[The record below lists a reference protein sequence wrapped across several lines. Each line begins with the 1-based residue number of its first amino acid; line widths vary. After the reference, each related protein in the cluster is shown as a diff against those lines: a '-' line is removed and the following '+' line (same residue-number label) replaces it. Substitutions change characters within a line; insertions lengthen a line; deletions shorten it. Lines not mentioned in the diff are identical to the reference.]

1 MSENRVELILFEK
14 KGEDL
19 FHEIA
24 SASRAGI
31 VIDTYYEDDEILE
44 DSYNPNIDY
53 VLCDELDSF
62 MLDAGLRALGIY
74 SNSVDNV
81 DAYNELHKNAERVR
95 VQLSRC
101 DSAKV
106 YFKNDYLEMTEDFPI
121 ERLEKLYQRLL
132 DRNTIFLEKF
142 FEENYYRMEKV
153 SKIYAIG
160 SEWEYPFVRKHFE
173 KEELIRETLK
183 IYERLQKGD

>member
-1 MSENRVELILFEK
+1 MVLYTILC
-14 KGEDL
+14 L
-19 FHEIA
+19 FGRHYI
-24 SASRAGI
+24 I
-31 VIDTYYEDDEILE
+31 
-44 DSYNPNIDY
+44 
-53 VLCDELDSF
+53 
-62 MLDAGLRALGIY
+62 
-74 SNSVDNV
+74 
-81 DAYNELHKNAERVR
+81 ER
-95 VQLSRC
+95 LRC

-173 KEELIRETLK
+173 NIIGSK
-183 IYERLQKGD
+183 ISYLAPFSCVEARGAAVIEKKRNTD